1 MVKPWYKQFW
11 PWFLIILPLTVVIW
25 TIGTVIVFSQNSVSL
40 VTEDYYKKGK
50 GINIDLS
57 KIHAAKDLGL
67 SAAVYSEGN
76 DVVIQFNKGHLEHY
90 PAIQAMFAHRT
101 LPDRDFT
108 RLMTADAK
116 GNYRIALDKEIQG
129 PWFIELTP
137 HNSEWLVQGR
147 VTFPSSSPTQL
158 MNK

>member
-25 TIGTVIVFSQNSVSL
+25 TVATVIVFANNSVSL

-57 KIHAAKDLGL
+57 KINIAKELELHATIQ
-67 SAAVYSEGN
+67 SEGN
-76 DVVIQFNKGHLEHY
+76 NVLIAFDKGQLTHY

-101 LPDRDFT
+101 LPDRDFSQ
-108 RLMTADAK
+108 LVTADAQ
-116 GNYRIALDKEIQG
+116 GIYRVKLDHELQG

-137 HNSEWLVQGR
+137 HDAQWLIQGR
-147 VTFPSSSPTQL
+147 ITFPTSSTPL
-158 MNK
+158 MN

>member
-25 TIGTVIVFSQNSVSL
+25 TVVTVIVFANNSVSL

-50 GINIDLS
+50 GINIDLT
-57 KIHAAKDLGL
+57 KINVAKDLGL
-67 SAAVYSEGN
+67 HAKVHSDGTM
-76 DVVIQFNKGHLEHY
+76 VIIEFDKGQLDHF

-101 LPDRDFT
+101 LPDRDFSQ
-108 RLMTADAK
+108 LVTADAK
-116 GNYRIALDKEIQG
+116 GIYRVKLESELQG

-137 HNSEWLVQGR
+137 HDEQWLVQGR
-147 VTFPSSSPTQL
+147 VTFPSSSTEL
-158 MNK
+158 TN

>member
-25 TIGTVIVFSQNSVSL
+25 TVVTVIVFANNSVSL

-50 GINIDLS
+50 GINIDLT
-57 KIHAAKDLGL
+57 KINVAKELGL
-67 SAAVYSEGN
+67 QATVHSEGN
-76 DVVIQFNKGHLEHY
+76 TVIIEFDKGQLAHF

-101 LPDRDFT
+101 LPDRDFSQ
-108 RLMTADAK
+108 LITADAK
-116 GNYRIALDKEIQG
+116 GVYRVKLDSELQG

-137 HNSEWLVQGR
+137 HDGQWLLQGR
-147 VTFPSSSPTQL
+147 VTFPSSSTSL
-158 MNK
+158 MN